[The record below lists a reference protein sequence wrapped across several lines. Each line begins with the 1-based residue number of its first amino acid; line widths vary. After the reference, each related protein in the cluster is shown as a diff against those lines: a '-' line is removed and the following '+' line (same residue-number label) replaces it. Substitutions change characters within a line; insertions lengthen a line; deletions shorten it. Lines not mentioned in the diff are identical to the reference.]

1 MHLGNKN
8 NGKIQTHGNKVLFSN
23 NSMGSKNFDRHVL
36 ATGHGVQHSSDIYQN
51 KSNTTDLVFIPT
63 GLKGSHHSKRKSG
76 LEK

>member
-63 GLKGSHHSKRKSG
+63 GLKGSQSKRKSG